1 MVFLVERPTSLMPT
15 SLCSFYSACVVLGL
29 QFLHEHKIVYRCVC
43 VCMCVHACAHACMLC
58 PQGGPQASG
67 RPHPHSFLF
76 TSPTTHRD
84 LKLDNLLLDTEGYV
98 KIADFGLCKEGEGQG
113 QGLGDKIER
122 GKEWSPYPGYLTLP
136 PLTLGQ
142 GWLDHSVLG
151 WAITEDTPVNN
162 HMALLPQGWAMG
174 TGPAHSAEP
183 RSSWPPRC

>member
-1 MVFLVERPTSLMPT
+1 
-15 SLCSFYSACVVLGL
+15 
-29 QFLHEHKIVYRCVC
+29 
-43 VCMCVHACAHACMLC
+43 MCVHACAHACMLC

-113 QGLGDKIER
+113 QGLGEKIER